1 MHVYWFVCMKPYT
14 RQIIGLL
21 CRKNY
26 LCKHVAYYTRHS
38 RESHP
43 QHQKSSERLCLYVSR
58 ENHPQHQKSS
68 EKLCLYVSRESHP
81 QHQKNSEKLCLYVSR
96 EATPSIRK
104 TENECV
110 CMFRFVCH
118 SADFYEEMLALLDMF
133 TTVSVSPQMW
143 QMMGIIYDSF
153 SRDGFDYFT
162 GMYILTGDTIQ
173 KPMHACNA
181 GLVYMCIH
189 ASLFLV

>member
-1 MHVYWFVCMKPYT
+1 M
-14 RQIIGLL
+14 LL
-21 CRKNY
+21 TTQDIPGK
-26 LCKHVAYYTRHS
+26 
-38 RESHP
+38 
-43 QHQKSSERLCLYVSR
+43 
-58 ENHPQHQKSS
+58 
-68 EKLCLYVSRESHP
+68 
-81 QHQKNSEKLCLYVSR
+81 
-96 EATPSIRK
+96 ATPSIRK
-104 TENECV
+104 AVKDCVCMFPGKTTPSIRKAVKNCVCMFPGKAPHFRKTENDCV

>member
-1 MHVYWFVCMKPYT
+1 MKPHA
-14 RQIIGLL
+14 RQTIGLL

-26 LCKHVAYYTRHS
+26 LCKYVVKYTRHSMESHS

-43 QHQKSSERLCLYVSR
+43 
-58 ENHPQHQKSS
+58 PG
-68 EKLCLYVSRESHP
+68 
-81 QHQKNSEKLCLYVSR
+81 
-96 EATPSIRK
+96 IRK
-104 TENECV
+104 TVKDSV

-143 QMMGIIYDSF
+143 QMMSIIFDSF

-162 GMYILTGDTIQ
+162 GTTYLLRVQYKNPCMLAMQVWCT
-173 KPMHACNA
+173 C
-181 GLVYMCIH
+181 VYVRVYFCCSHSSIET
-189 ASLFLV
+189 